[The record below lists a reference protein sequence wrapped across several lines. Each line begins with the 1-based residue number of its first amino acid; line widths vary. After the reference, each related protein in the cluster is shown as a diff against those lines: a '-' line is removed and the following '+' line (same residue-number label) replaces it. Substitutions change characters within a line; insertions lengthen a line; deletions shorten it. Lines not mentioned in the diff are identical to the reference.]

1 MNFSPLAPEL
11 EQLITTLFAE
21 SKCACHVINPHKT
34 RILMWPEVKDKQT
47 IYHLRIGIQ
56 KFIAQ
61 EQIDRNGEVYWRYY
75 AQEPKKEASK
85 EEQRP
90 NPNLDS
96 ITKFQQRQ
104 AQTKVYGKQ
113 ANNSESAVT
122 NSPDN

>member
-75 AQEPKKEASK
+75 APEIKQEEGRQKINQESK
-85 EEQRP
+85 EP
-90 NPNLDS
+90 DP

-104 AQTKVYGKQ
+104 TQTKVYGKQ
-113 ANNSESAVT
+113 ANDSEPAV
-122 NSPDN
+122 NEQSN